1 MKPSFFLFLIFA
13 LTFFSCQSNGQ
24 NPTDHKTK
32 SMKIDDTNQYVRPDE
47 AKLRKMLT
55 AEQYAI
61 TQEAATERPFTNAYD
76 HEFRPGIYVDITTG
90 QPLFLSSDKYDSGC
104 GWPAFSRPIS
114 DDLIAEHT
122 DLSHG
127 MTRTEVKSK
136 LGNAH
141 LGHVFNDGPREK
153 GGQRYCINSGAL
165 RFIPEQEMEKA
176 GYGAYLKLL
185 HPLRNIYL
193 AGGCF

>member
-61 TQEAATERPFTNAYD
+61 TQEAATERPFTNAY
-76 HEFRPGIYVDITTG
+76 GATLV
-90 QPLFLSSDKYDSGC
+90 S
-104 GWPAFSRPIS
+104 
-114 DDLIAEHT
+114 
-122 DLSHG
+122 
-127 MTRTEVKSK
+127 
-136 LGNAH
+136 
-141 LGHVFNDGPREK
+141 VF
-153 GGQRYCINSGAL
+153 
-165 RFIPEQEMEKA
+165 
-176 GYGAYLKLL
+176 
-185 HPLRNIYL
+185 
-193 AGGCF
+193 